1 MKKFVLAALIG
12 ATILTPTMAIAQE
25 RGQWRGRGGGEA
37 REQRQPGAE
46 RPMQQQRDA
55 FRAQREQFRA
65 QREQQPQ
72 FQRPE
77 RPERPQFQRPE
88 RPERPNFQRPDR
100 PERPD
105 FQRPQRPEGTSPQWR
120 QRPDGRQDWQRDRG
134 QDRRDWQ
141 RDRDQNRRDWQR
153 DRNEGRRD
161 WQRDRDDAR
170 RDWQRDRR
178 DDRRDWRDGRRDGD
192 WRNRGDR
199 GGNWNR
205 GWRQDRRYDW
215 SDYRARNRN
224 VYRLPRYYAP
234 RGYNYGYQRFSIGLT
249 LGAMLFSSN
258 YWINDPYTYRLPPAD
273 GPYRWVRYYNDA
285 LLVDTYTG
293 EVIDVEYD
301 IFW

>member
-12 ATILTPTMAIAQE
+12 ATILTPVMATAQE

-37 REQRQPGAE
+37 REQRQQFRAE
-46 RPMQQQRDA
+46 RPQQQQREQ
-55 FRAQREQFRA
+55 FRVQREQFRA
-65 QREQQPQ
+65 QREEQRAQQPQ
-72 FQRPE
+72 FQRPERPQFQRPDRPDRPDRPQFQRPDRPE
-77 RPERPQFQRPE
+77 RPERPQFQRP
-88 RPERPNFQRPDR
+88 DR
-100 PERPD
+100 PE
-105 FQRPQRPEGTSPQWR
+105 GATPQWR
-120 QRPDGRQDWQRDRG
+120 QDRRDDRRDWR
-134 QDRRDWQ
+134 QDRRD
-141 RDRDQNRRDWQR
+141 D
-153 DRNEGRRD
+153 
-161 WQRDRDDAR
+161 R

-178 DDRRDWRDGRRDGD
+178 DDGRRDWRDGRRDGD

-224 VYRLPRYYAP
+224 IYRLPRYYAP

-249 LGAMLFSSN
+249 LGSMLFSSN
-258 YWINDPYTYRLPPAD
+258 YWINDPFYYRLPPAY

-285 LLVDTYTG
+285 LLVDIYTG
-293 EVIDVEYD
+293 EVVDVEYD